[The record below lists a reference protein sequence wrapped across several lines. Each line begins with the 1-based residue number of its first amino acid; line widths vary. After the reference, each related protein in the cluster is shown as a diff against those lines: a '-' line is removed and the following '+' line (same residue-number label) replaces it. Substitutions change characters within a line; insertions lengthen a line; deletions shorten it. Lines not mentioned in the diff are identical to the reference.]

1 MVKEAMLYEGIEG
14 GKVRCGLCSH
24 RCTIAEGKRGRCGV
38 RENRGGTLVSLVY
51 GRVVAE
57 HVDPIEKKPLYH
69 FFPGSTAY
77 SIGTVGC
84 NFHCMFCQNS
94 DISQYP
100 QSRGGEIIGEVRTP
114 EQIVDAAE
122 RTGCKSIAYTYTEP
136 TVFFEFAHDTA
147 VLAQARGIKNVFVSN
162 GFMSE
167 TAARTIAPVLDAIN
181 IDLKAFTP
189 SFYKDLCGARLEPVT
204 DTIRRMK
211 DLGVW
216 VEVTTLVIPGLN
228 DGEDELRQIARFI
241 GGVDKTIP
249 WHVTAFH
256 PTYRLMDRPRTPVAT
271 LRRARQIG
279 LEEGLC
285 HVYEG
290 NVADDEGEKTC
301 CPGCGAAVIS
311 RVGFGIVRNRLTKG
325 ACPSCKTVVA
335 GVGM

>member
-1 MVKEAMLYEGIEG
+1 MLKEAMLYERIEG
-14 GKVRCGLCSH
+14 GRVRCGLCGHQCS
-24 RCTIAEGKRGRCGV
+24 IDDGKRGICGV
-38 RENRGGTLVSLVY
+38 RENRQGTLVSLVY
-51 GRVVAE
+51 GRTVAE
-57 HVDPIEKKPLYH
+57 HIDPIEKKPLYH
-69 FFPGSTAY
+69 FFPGSRVY

-84 NFHCMFCQNS
+84 NFRCTFCQNS

-100 QSRGGEIIGEVRTP
+100 RAHGGSIIGETRTP
-114 EQIVDAAE
+114 ENIVEAAE
-122 RTGCKSIAYTYTEP
+122 KAGCTSIAYTYTEP

-147 VLAQARGIKNVFVSN
+147 VLAQTKGIKNVFVSN

-167 TAARTIAPVLDAIN
+167 AAARKIAPVLHAIN
-181 IDLKAFTP
+181 VDLKAFTP
-189 SFYKDLCGARLEPVT
+189 SFYKDLCGARLKPVLE
-204 DTIRRMK
+204 TIRRMN

-228 DGEDELRQIARFI
+228 DGEDELREMARFVR
-241 GGVDKTIP
+241 GVSETVP

-290 NVADDEGEKTC
+290 NVADDEGSNTYC
-301 CPGCGAAVIS
+301 QGCGTAVIE
-311 RVGFGIVRNRLTKG
+311 RTGFGYVRNHLNDG
-325 ACPSCKTVVA
+325 ACPSCGKTLA